1 MAHQEISESNFISKA
16 EVFKFAVPSMM
27 EELFNTFTSIIDSK
41 MVSTLGV
48 SYISAVSV
56 TIQPKFFIF
65 APFMAVNTVLS
76 SLVAFYY
83 DKKDRKRIN
92 SIFLT
97 AIYSVIVLSI
107 VLGILSCVFAK
118 GLMQI
123 CSGQND
129 TMHLS
134 VQYFR
139 IIMGGMIFNHLLLF
153 INAGLRGYGKTNLAF
168 TSNAISC
175 IVNICFNY
183 LLIEGHFGFPALKI
197 QGAAL
202 ATVLGTFVAFLYSLF
217 YVLKETEYLSMVFIL
232 KNKIKSSFSALKE
245 ILHMWKETF
254 AENILMRIGLLF
266 CSAIM
271 ARTGSF
277 EVSVYSV
284 ASSMLSFSYA
294 FGRGFM
300 NSAIVL
306 IGRSRG
312 AGQKDLIKKYSYKL
326 IRISAVFSLISAC
339 IIILCSKPF
348 IGLYSSD
355 PNFISLGIKS
365 CIFIAAASLF
375 QIPKVC
381 FTGMLQ
387 GLGMMKQT
395 KHAAFWSVLL
405 LQPIANILFGPLLQ
419 KRPVNYR
426 SIILLKNLTFIG
438 LSSTRTGLIWSI
450 AAFSRY
456 LRTSLYN
463 NWVCGSE
470 K

>member
-1 MAHQEISESNFISKA
+1 MTRQESTENNLISKS
-16 EVFKFAVPSMM
+16 EIFKFAVPSMM

-83 DKKDRKRIN
+83 GKKDRKRIN

-107 VLGILSCVFAK
+107 VLGIVSCVFAK

-139 IIMGGMIFNHLLLF
+139 IVMGGMIFNQLLLL
-153 INAGLRGYGKTNLAF
+153 INAGLRGYGKTSLAF

-175 IVNICFNY
+175 VVNICFNY

-197 QGAAL
+197 QGAAI
-202 ATVLGTFVAFLYSLF
+202 ATVLGTFAAFLYSL
-217 YVLKETEYLSMVFIL
+217 YFIL
-232 KNKIKSSFSALKE
+232 KENEFLSLVFIFKEKIKSSFSALRE
-245 ILHMWKETF
+245 ILNIWKETF
-254 AENILMRIGLLF
+254 VENILMRFGFLIS
-266 CSAIM
+266 SAIV

-277 EVSVYSV
+277 GVSVYSV
-284 ASSMLSFSYA
+284 ASLMLSINYA

-300 NSAIVL
+300 NSAVVL

-312 AGQKDLIKKYSYKL
+312 AGQNDLIKKYSSLL
-326 IRISAVFSLISAC
+326 IRISAIFSVISSS
-339 IIILCSKPF
+339 IIILISKPY
-348 IGLYSSD
+348 ISIYSTD
-355 PNFISLGIKS
+355 PDFISLGIKS
-365 CIFIAAASLF
+365 CMFIAAASLF
-375 QIPKVC
+375 QVPKVC

-395 KHAAFWSVLL
+395 KNAAILAALL
-405 LQPIANILFGPLLQ
+405 VQPIANVLFVYILHMGIYGILVSGILSQMSWLICSALYFKKGLADINHFP
-419 KRPVNYR
+419 
-426 SIILLKNLTFIG
+426 SIQ
-438 LSSTRTGLIWSI
+438 
-450 AAFSRY
+450 
-456 LRTSLYN
+456 
-463 NWVCGSE
+463 
-470 K
+470 

>member
-1 MAHQEISESNFISKA
+1 MTRQESTENNLISKS
-16 EVFKFAVPSMM
+16 EIFKFAVPSMM

-83 DKKDRKRIN
+83 GKKDRKRIN

-139 IIMGGMIFNHLLLF
+139 IVMGGMIFNQLLLL
-153 INAGLRGYGKTNLAF
+153 INAGLRGYGKTSLAF

-175 IVNICFNY
+175 VVNICFNY

-197 QGAAL
+197 QGAAI
-202 ATVLGTFVAFLYSLF
+202 ATVLGTFAAFLYSL
-217 YVLKETEYLSMVFIL
+217 YFIL
-232 KNKIKSSFSALKE
+232 KENEFLSLVFIFKEKIKSSFSALRE
-245 ILHMWKETF
+245 ILNIWKETF
-254 AENILMRIGLLF
+254 VENILMRFGFLIS
-266 CSAIM
+266 SAIV

-284 ASSMLSFSYA
+284 ASLMLSINYA

-300 NSAIVL
+300 NSAVVL

-312 AGQKDLIKKYSYKL
+312 AGQNDLIKKYSSLL
-326 IRISAVFSLISAC
+326 IRISAIFSVISSS
-339 IIILCSKPF
+339 IIILISKPY
-348 IGLYSSD
+348 ISIYSTD
-355 PNFISLGIKS
+355 PDFISLGIKS
-365 CIFIAAASLF
+365 CMFIAAASLF
-375 QIPKVC
+375 QVPKVC

-395 KHAAFWSVLL
+395 KSAAILAALL
-405 LQPIANILFGPLLQ
+405 IQPIANVLFVYILHMGIYGILVSGILSQMSWLICSALYFKKGLTDINHFP
-419 KRPVNYR
+419 
-426 SIILLKNLTFIG
+426 SIQ
-438 LSSTRTGLIWSI
+438 
-450 AAFSRY
+450 
-456 LRTSLYN
+456 
-463 NWVCGSE
+463 
-470 K
+470 